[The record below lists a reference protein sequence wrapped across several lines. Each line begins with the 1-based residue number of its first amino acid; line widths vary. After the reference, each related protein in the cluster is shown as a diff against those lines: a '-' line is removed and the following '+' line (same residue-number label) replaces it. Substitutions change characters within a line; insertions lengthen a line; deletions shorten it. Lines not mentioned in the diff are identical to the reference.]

1 MHCVSGMRH
10 VYSVSPTSGAPA
22 VQLTTGPRQITHFS
36 VGDAT
41 LLCAMKDEHA
51 PAELLQFSMPSDAS
65 APATELAPALTAL
78 NASVLAELDTA
89 SCEQFSFTSWDGQV
103 RNTLLCLPSSTSNAK

>member
-1 MHCVSGMRH
+1 
-10 VYSVSPTSGAPA
+10 
-22 VQLTTGPRQITHFS
+22 
-36 VGDAT
+36 
-41 LLCAMKDEHA
+41 MKDEHA

-89 SCEQFSFTSWDGQV
+89 SCEQFNFTSWDDGQV
-103 RNTLLCLPSSTSNAK
+103 RNTLLCFPSSTSNAK